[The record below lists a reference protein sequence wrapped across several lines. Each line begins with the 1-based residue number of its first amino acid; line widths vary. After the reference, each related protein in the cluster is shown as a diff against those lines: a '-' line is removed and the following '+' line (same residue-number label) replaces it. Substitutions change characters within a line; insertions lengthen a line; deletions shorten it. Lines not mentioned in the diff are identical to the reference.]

1 MITKI
6 RFWGIGKS
14 YPPSRFFVN
23 KVGSILSKGNAFGEF
38 SLNEFNPKRK
48 NVLNL
53 ILKDKTNKRIA
64 EELGW
69 SIKTIK
75 FYRTSSYVKLN
86 VKTLYNSCIKFKKWT
101 IEMLKLV
108 GFIVGTLLLL
118 SLEITGQRKFDTYYR
133 NYLKLH

>member
-1 MITKI
+1 M
-6 RFWGIGKS
+6 
-14 YPPSRFFVN
+14 
-23 KVGSILSKGNAFGEF
+23 GSILSKGNAFSEF

-75 FYRTSSYVKLN
+75 FYRTSTYVKLN

-101 IEMLKLV
+101 IEMLKLM

-118 SLEITGQRKFDTYYR
+118 SLEITGQRKFDTYCR